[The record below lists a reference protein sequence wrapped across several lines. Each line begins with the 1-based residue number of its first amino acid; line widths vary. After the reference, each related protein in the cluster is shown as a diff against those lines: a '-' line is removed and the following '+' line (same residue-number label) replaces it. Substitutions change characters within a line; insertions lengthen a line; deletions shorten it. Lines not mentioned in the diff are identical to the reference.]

1 MRNLLLIVAA
11 AGALSACAH
20 GQGRTS
26 EAKAD
31 NPYCLH
37 DTGSRIATKPDQC
50 NNQPGRSIS
59 REEMERTGG
68 FTTFD
73 AIRRIEPSAQ

>member
-1 MRNLLLIVAA
+1 MRNFLIMAVVAS
-11 AGALSACAH
+11 ALAACAH
-20 GQGRTS
+20 DQGRPGV
-26 EAKAD
+26 AKAD

-37 DTGSRIATKPDQC
+37 DTGSRIPTKPNEC
-50 NNQPGRSIS
+50 NNQPGRTIS
-59 REEMERTGG
+59 REEMERTGA